1 VSNLPTPIRLPDR
14 WPHAV
19 VFDMD
24 GLMFDSERVDRE
36 IWQAIATRRG
46 HEFPDVL
53 HDSLVG
59 RSQADSDE
67 LLGTHFG
74 PEFPLAEWRA
84 EVGAQWHQRV
94 CSEGLPHKPG
104 LLELLNFLDLVAMP
118 TAVATSTA
126 RAKALLCLGPL
137 AQRFKALAFGNEVSH
152 AKPAPDLY
160 LLAAARLGV
169 ERGECLALEDSP
181 AGLAAAQAA
190 GMTAILVPDLIV
202 PTIAPPFVCRSLG
215 DITEWLR
222 RIRNK
227 RLHDERWGK
236 HEYNDSDTP
245 P

>member
-1 VSNLPTPIRLPDR
+1 VNSLLTPIRLPDR

-24 GLMFDSERVDRE
+24 GLMFDSERVARE
-36 IWQAIATRRG
+36 IWQTIATRRG
-46 HEFPDVL
+46 HQFPDAL

-67 LLGTHFG
+67 LLGTYFG

-94 CSEGLPHKPG
+94 SSEGLPHKPG

-169 ERGECLALEDSP
+169 KPIECLALEDSP
-181 AGLAAAQAA
+181 AGLAAAQSA

-202 PTIAPPFVCRSLG
+202 PAIPPPFVCRALS
-215 DITEWLR
+215 DVTDWLQGLR
-222 RIRNK
+222 
-227 RLHDERWGK
+227 D
-236 HEYNDSDTP
+236 
-245 P
+245 